1 METLSIK
8 GFEGAIEVVE
18 IVLDKKNVL
27 NTFYCNE
34 IINCGGHAFSRA
46 LIIDSKDIES
56 LKNGE
61 FTVLSAMPDW
71 YKMESEVAINKPQT
85 CSIVSVLKNLF
96 K

>member
-8 GFEGAIEVVE
+8 GFEGVIEVVE

-34 IINCGGHAFSRA
+34 IINCGGHAFSRS
-46 LIIDSKDIES
+46 LIIDSKDLES
-56 LKNGE
+56 FKNGE
-61 FTVLSAMPDW
+61 YTILSAMPDW
-71 YKMESEVAINKPQT
+71 YKIEGASSVQQT
-85 CSIVSVLKNLF
+85 CSIISVLKNLF